1 MSFSY
6 PVFLEGVDSLPPSPS
21 PQHTHTRFLFFFGK
35 KEVHYCGIQS
45 VKRKRNSRVEEF
57 IRGFQCRGHIVEN
70 EILTSLVLPL

>member
-6 PVFLEGVDSLPPSPS
+6 PVFLEGVDSLPPSPH
-21 PQHTHTRFLFFFGK
+21 PNTHTHTFFVFLRE
-35 KEVHYCGIQS
+35 KEVHYCGIES
-45 VKRKRNSRVEEF
+45 GKRKRNSRVEEF